1 MDDRNPQMTGF
12 HALDDL
18 PAGASMNSVTAE
30 SVNIRGRRALRVG
43 LTEATASGVP
53 GLDYVDQPT
62 FVLIPTDFRNG
73 IVEVDLLSRLA
84 DGAPDYARA
93 FAGLAYRIT
102 EGLESFEAVYVRP
115 LNGAKVDP
123 PGPRAQRAVQY
134 FAYPEWNFERLREEY
149 PDGRYESAAHIGPDE
164 WIHLRIDVQDGGLR
178 ASVDGIQVL
187 DLVETKGEEA
197 RGCIGLFVDIGTEAF
212 FSNLSITAR

>member
-1 MDDRNPQMTGF
+1 MTDRNLQVTVF
-12 HALDDL
+12 HGLEGV
-18 PAGASMNSVTAE
+18 PGGASMHSVVAE
-30 SVNIRGRRALRVG
+30 SVNVAGRHALRVG
-43 LTEATASGVP
+43 LTQAAASGVP
-53 GLDYVDQPT
+53 GVDYVDQPT
-62 FVLIPTDFRNG
+62 FVLIPADFGNG
-73 IVEVDLLSRLA
+73 IVEVDLLSRLS

-102 EGLESFEAVYVRP
+102 ENLESFEAVYVRP

-149 PDGRYESAAHIGPDE
+149 PDGRYESGAHIGPDE
-164 WIHLRIDVQDGGLR
+164 WIQLRIEVQDGRLR
-178 ASVDGIQVL
+178 ASVDGIQIL
-187 DLVETKGEEA
+187 GLAETKGREA
-197 RGCIGLFVDIGTEAF
+197 LGGTGLFVDIGTEAF

>member
-1 MDDRNPQMTGF
+1 MDDRHPQMTAF

-43 LTEATASGVP
+43 LTEAAASGVP
-53 GLDYVDQPT
+53 GVDYVDQPT
-62 FVLIPTDFRNG
+62 FVLIPADFGNG
-73 IVEVDLLSRLA
+73 NVEVDLLRRLA
-84 DGAPDYARA
+84 DTAPDYARA

-102 EGLESFEAVYVRP
+102 ENLEA
-115 LNGAKVDP
+115 AKVDP
-123 PGPRAQRAVQY
+123 PGHRAQRAVQY

-149 PDGRYESAAHIGPDE
+149 PDGRYESGAHIGPDE
-164 WIHLRIDVQDGGLR
+164 WIHLRIDVQDGRLR

-187 DLVETKGEEA
+187 DLAKQRDGKPEA
-197 RGCIGLFVDIGTEAF
+197 ASGF
-212 FSNLSITAR
+212 F